1 MWDNAALSHR
11 NPQIPGNIMAE
22 HIEANGE
29 DQLQLVLQKVYIKD
43 ASFEAPNVPAIFQ
56 DMGENPDQQPEV
68 QLNLGHKANKLDATT
83 REVVLTLT
91 LTCTLGEQTAY
102 LAEVQQAGI
111 FTMAGFSV
119 EDEENVIGSYCP
131 NVLFPFAR
139 QVISSMI
146 QDGGFP
152 PFLLQPINF
161 EALYNEQRRRSA
173 EGEPAPSLNS

>member
-1 MWDNAALSHR
+1 
-11 NPQIPGNIMAE
+11 MAE

-43 ASFEAPNVPAIFQ
+43 ASFEAPNAPAIFQ
-56 DMGENPDQQPEV
+56 DMAEHPDQQPEV
-68 QLNLGHKANKLDATT
+68 QLNLGHKATKLDETT

-111 FTMAGFSV
+111 FTIAGFSADD
-119 EDEENVIGSYCP
+119 EDNVIGSYCP

-173 EGEPAPSLNS
+173 EGDSAPSLNS